1 MTISPP
7 SLHAKHHSSA
17 GSVTVDFSVR
27 SAIVI
32 AVPSQESENMLE
44 CRIVTIS
51 VKSAI
56 YLRVILK
63 KRYIFDKKKTI
74 NYYMAEGKEN

>member
-1 MTISPP
+1 
-7 SLHAKHHSSA
+7 
-17 GSVTVDFSVR
+17 
-27 SAIVI
+27 VI